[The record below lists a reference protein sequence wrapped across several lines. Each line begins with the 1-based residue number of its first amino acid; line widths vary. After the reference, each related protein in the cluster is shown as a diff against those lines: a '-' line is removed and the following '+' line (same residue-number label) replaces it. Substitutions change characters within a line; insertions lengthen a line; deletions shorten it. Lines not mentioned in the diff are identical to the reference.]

1 MKKNYIK
8 PEMKVYEIESQ
19 QLLAGSGT
27 GVESGVS
34 FTATNVPMTVMKT
47 FGNIG

>member
-27 GVESGVS
+27 GVESGVNYYS
-34 FTATNVPMTVMKT
+34 DDCPDD
-47 FGNIG
+47 GNEDIW